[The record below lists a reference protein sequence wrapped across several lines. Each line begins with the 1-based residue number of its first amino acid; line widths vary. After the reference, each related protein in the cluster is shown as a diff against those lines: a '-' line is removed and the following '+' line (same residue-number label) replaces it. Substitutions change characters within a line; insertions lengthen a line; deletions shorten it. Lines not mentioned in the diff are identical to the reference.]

1 MEAALAQAEQSLK
14 DGAESMRPD
23 AEIVGAEEEIRRLLP
38 AVLALK
44 QSGRDPECRING
56 FFGELIRS
64 FRQAVPDDGTDF
76 SWIKPTQ
83 DGQAPKRLEYMFYG
97 EKPFRHAVHLLR

>member
-1 MEAALAQAEQSLK
+1 LEAALAQAEQSLK

-44 QSGRDPECRING
+44 QSGCDPKCRING
-56 FFGELIRS
+56 FLG
-64 FRQAVPDDGTDF
+64 V
-76 SWIKPTQ
+76 
-83 DGQAPKRLEYMFYG
+83 
-97 EKPFRHAVHLLR
+97 